1 MSPKLIT
8 ESLSLPLI
16 NHKFI
21 SLEQLKTIL
30 NFFGWECATIS
41 FHSYERNRI
50 LPALCSEV
58 KKKKKIS
65 GFKKSVKLFRKIDV
79 MSVSYFRHKPSFKI
93 HSRC

>member
-41 FHSYERNRI
+41 FHSYESNRI

-58 KKKKKIS
+58 KKKKKVS

-79 MSVSYFRHKPSFKI
+79 MSVSYFRHKPS
-93 HSRC
+93 

>member
-41 FHSYERNRI
+41 FHSYESNRI
-50 LPALCSEV
+50 LPALCSEL

-79 MSVSYFRHKPSFKI
+79 MSVSYFRHKPS
-93 HSRC
+93 

>member
-21 SLEQLKTIL
+21 PLEQLKTIL

-58 KKKKKIS
+58 KKKKIS

-79 MSVSYFRHKPSFKI
+79 MSVSYFRHKPS
-93 HSRC
+93 

>member
-41 FHSYERNRI
+41 FHSYESNRI

-79 MSVSYFRHKPSFKI
+79 MSVSYFRHKPS
-93 HSRC
+93 

>member
-8 ESLSLPLI
+8 ESLSLPLK

-58 KKKKKIS
+58 KKKKIS

-79 MSVSYFRHKPSFKI
+79 MSVSYFRNKPS
-93 HSRC
+93 

>member
-8 ESLSLPLI
+8 EILSLPLI

-58 KKKKKIS
+58 KKKKDFRLQKIS
-65 GFKKSVKLFRKIDV
+65 KLFRKIDV
-79 MSVSYFRHKPSFKI
+79 MSVSYFRQKPS
-93 HSRC
+93 